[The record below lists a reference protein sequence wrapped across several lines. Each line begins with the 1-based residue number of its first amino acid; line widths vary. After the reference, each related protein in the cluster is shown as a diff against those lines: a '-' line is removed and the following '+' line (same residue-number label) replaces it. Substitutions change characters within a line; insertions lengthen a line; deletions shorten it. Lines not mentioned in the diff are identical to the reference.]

1 VVAKSLVPLWG
12 IALITRSHVSELH
25 TVAAWTSHR
34 RGLGI
39 IAILAHGTLTL
50 EGFVIR
56 YIISWRVFDGSNDTD
71 LQAFRV
77 LSRLQFRRSLLFCVP
92 GRLFFTASFSLP
104 VPLNICRPSK
114 SVMRRNSAPST
125 RRYATASVSVAFN
138 SAD

>member
-1 VVAKSLVPLWG
+1 VRGSQIAGTVVGRCSDNTFACF
-12 IALITRSHVSELH
+12 R
-25 TVAAWTSHR
+25 TSHR

-71 LQAFRV
+71 LRAFRV

-92 GRLFFTASFSLP
+92 GRLFFYGFFFTAGALEY
-104 VPLNICRPSK
+104 LQ
-114 SVMRRNSAPST
+114 T
-125 RRYATASVSVAFN
+125 Q
-138 SAD
+138 